1 MAKTNLISNQRTLE
15 YALYVIASSYFNKTS
30 CKTKLTESSMLIQ
43 YKEQKLDK
51 QYQMEELCEEYMEEL
66 ANKFP
71 HRIFEQNMTVHLRR
85 KASNLPT
92 EILFRSEQFIIIFSC
107 LYAGKKSEISYKIWE
122 KKRPNLS

>member
-1 MAKTNLISNQRTLE
+1 MTKTNFINDQRTFE

-51 QYQMEELCEEYMEEL
+51 QYKMEEFCEAYMEEL
-66 ANKFP
+66 AYKLP
-71 HRIFEQNMTVHLRR
+71 HIIFEQNMTVHLRR
-85 KASNLPT
+85 KSSNLPT
-92 EILFRSEQFIIIFSC
+92 EILFKSEQFIIIFSC

-122 KKRPNLS
+122 KKGLSAR